1 MCDCSILPLTF
12 APLLNINRLTLT
24 QQELFVNKS
33 SQLQDIQLWHLLT
46 LHYRL
51 ELDKDAFVDVD
62 EDVEFV
68 HSCDVAVLLACSDG

>member
-1 MCDCSILPLTF
+1 M
-12 APLLNINRLTLT
+12 
-24 QQELFVNKS
+24 NKS

-62 EDVEFV
+62 EDVEFI